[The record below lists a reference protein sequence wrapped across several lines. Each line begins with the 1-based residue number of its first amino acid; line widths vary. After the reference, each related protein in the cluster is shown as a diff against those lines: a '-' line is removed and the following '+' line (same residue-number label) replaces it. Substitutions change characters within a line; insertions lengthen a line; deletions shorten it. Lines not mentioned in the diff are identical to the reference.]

1 MSGLEKTFPGK
12 VTARNIDI
20 TTPGARD
27 GFKGLGFRSHGLV
40 VRSMDG
46 RVLLAQ
52 PDHSVNIEEVETTLR
67 QVLAPG

>member
-1 MSGLEKTFPGK
+1 MSGLEQDFPGK
-12 VTARNIDI
+12 VTAHNIDI

-46 RVLLAQ
+46 RVLLTQ
-52 PDHSVNIEEVETTLR
+52 PDHTVNIEAVKEALR
-67 QVLAPG
+67 RMLRA